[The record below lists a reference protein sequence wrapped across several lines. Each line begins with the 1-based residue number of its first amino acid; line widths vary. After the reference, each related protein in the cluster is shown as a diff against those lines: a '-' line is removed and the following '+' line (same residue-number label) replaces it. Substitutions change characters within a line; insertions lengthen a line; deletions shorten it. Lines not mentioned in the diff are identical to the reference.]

1 MEGTH
6 WITVAGV
13 TILIFLARISDVT
26 LGTLRI
32 SFISRGEKY
41 IAPFVAF
48 CEMLIWLFAIR
59 QIMQN
64 LGNVTYYLAYSAGF
78 ASGVFVGLLIEEKLA
93 IGTRLIRTITRMDAA
108 DLVAALREADFGVTS
123 VVAEGNSGPVN
134 LIYSV
139 IKRSDLP
146 KYIGMVNEYNPRA
159 FYSIE
164 DIRSVNEGIFPRRR
178 NLFGRWFKQRSR
190 MRVKSK

>member
-1 MEGTH
+1 MDSYH
-6 WITVAGV
+6 WLSVVGVAF
-13 TILIFLARISDVT
+13 LIFFARIADVS

-48 CEMLIWLFAIR
+48 CEMLIWLIAIR
-59 QIMQN
+59 QIMEN
-64 LGNVTYYLAYSAGF
+64 LGNVVYYLAYAAGF

-93 IGTRLIRTITRMDAA
+93 MGSRLIRTITRMDAT
-108 DLVAALREADFGVTS
+108 DLIGALREADFGVTS

-146 KYIGMVNEYNPRA
+146 KYIGLMNEYNPRA
-159 FYSIE
+159 FFTVE
-164 DIRSVNEGIFPRRR
+164 DVRSVNEGIFPRHRSFFTRR
-178 NLFGRWFKQRSR
+178 RR
-190 MRVKSK
+190 MRAKSK